1 MSARGGQVSPG
12 TEVLVWICAVS
23 NIAVFAFGMWKFCY
37 ETYREKLHLI
47 KIVDTP
53 FEHMTKKQQ
62 QKILEMVE
70 IVAKGSNNSSSDEEI
85 EQKIQQ
91 MRRMSNAGMLQTL
104 VLDKKRGTIRSGV
117 VVTSGEYKE
126 DSEEEKAVVV
136 EVKEDLRM
144 QGSSTVLKRCEAY
157 VTL

>member
-1 MSARGGQVSPG
+1 MSARGGKVSPG
-12 TEVLVWICAVS
+12 TEVLVWICAIS

-62 QKILEMVE
+62 KQILEMVE
-70 IVAKGSNNSSSDEEI
+70 FVAKGTHNSENDKEI
-85 EQKIQQ
+85 DQKIQQ
-91 MRRMSNAGMLQTL
+91 MRQMASAGELQNL
-104 VLDKKRGTIRSGV
+104 VLDKRRGTIQNGV
-117 VVTSGEYKE
+117 VVTSGEYKINLG
-126 DSEEEKAVVV
+126 EEKAAVVAM
-136 EVKEDLRM
+136 KGDLKM
-144 QGSSTVLKRCEAY
+144 QGSSSVLKRCEAY